1 MSAQSPYWIALGDI
15 HGNTAPLASI
25 PELPGAAGV
34 IVTGDMTIRGGVPE
48 ASAVLEAVA
57 AINPRVLAQIGNMDK
72 PPVQDWLDGRGQGI
86 HARAVEL
93 APGAGLM
100 GVGWSPRTPFGT
112 PSEASE
118 EQIAQWLVQAYEQAR
133 DFTHLALISHAP
145 PFGTSSDVLGNGAH
159 VGSPAVREFIERV
172 QPEVCVTGHIHEA
185 RGVDALGRTVI
196 VNPGELAAGGYVLL
210 RLEADGFAAEL
221 KTIGHGGRS

>member
-1 MSAQSPYWIALGDI
+1 MSAYDIYWIAVGDI
-15 HGNTAPLASI
+15 HGHTAPLASI

-34 IVTGDMTIRGGVPE
+34 IVTGDLTVRGGVPE
-48 ASAVLEAVA
+48 ASAVLDAVA

-72 PPVQDWLDGRGQGI
+72 PPVQTWLDGRGQGI

-100 GVGWSPRTPFGT
+100 GVGWSPPTPFGT
-112 PSEASE
+112 PAEAPE
-118 EQIAQWLVQAYEQAR
+118 TQIAQWLAEGYEQAR
-133 DFTHLALISHAP
+133 GFEHLALISHTP
-145 PFGTSSDVLGNGAH
+145 PYGTLADVLGSGAH

-185 RGVDALGRTVI
+185 RCTDRLGRTVI

-210 RLEADGFAAEL
+210 RLGAGGFTAEL
-221 KTIGHGGRS
+221 KTIAGGRS